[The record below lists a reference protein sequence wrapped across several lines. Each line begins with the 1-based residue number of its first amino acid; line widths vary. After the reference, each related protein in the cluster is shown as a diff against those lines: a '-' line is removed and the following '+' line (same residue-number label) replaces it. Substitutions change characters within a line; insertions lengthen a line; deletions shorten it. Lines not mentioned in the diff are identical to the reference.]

1 MLSERQK
8 GFMKKL
14 FLFCAVY
21 AFSTQTT
28 NAMHIME
35 GFLPKGWSISWMVLV
50 IPFLVLGYLKIKAQA
65 QENPNTVLIFAMAAA
80 YVFVISA
87 IKMPSV
93 TGSSSHATGIAL
105 GAILLGPAPMSIIG
119 LIVLLFQAIL
129 LAHGGLTTIGANI
142 FSMAIVGAFV
152 AYGVYILLK
161 KFKAPVP
168 LCIFVATFLS
178 NIATYATTSIQ
189 LGLAHPD
196 ATSGVIGAT
205 MKFLSVFV
213 VTQVPLAIVEAI
225 LTVLIIE
232 GIKNRKIFSKESE
245 ALLNE

>member
-1 MLSERQK
+1 MLSTGQK
-8 GFMKKL
+8 GFIKRL
-14 FLFCAVY
+14 FIFCFVY
-21 AFSTQTT
+21 ALSTQTT

-35 GFLPKGWSISWMVLV
+35 GFLPKGWSIGWMILV
-50 IPFLVLGYLKIKAQA
+50 IPFLVLGYLKIKVQSK
-65 QENPNTVLIFAMAAA
+65 ENSDTVLIFAMAAA

-87 IKMPSV
+87 LKMPSV

-129 LAHGGLTTIGANI
+129 LSHGGLTTLGANI

-152 AYGVYILLK
+152 AYGAYVLLK
-161 KFKAPVP
+161 KMKAPTAVA
-168 LCIFVATFLS
+168 IFVATFLS
-178 NIATYATTSIQ
+178 NMATYATTSLQ
-189 LGLAHPD
+189 LGLAHPAANGGVFE
-196 ATSGVIGAT
+196 ATA
-205 MKFLSVFV
+205 KFLSVFL
-213 VTQVPLAIVEAI
+213 VTQIPLATVEAI

-232 GIKNRKIFSKESE
+232 GIRNRKIFSKESE